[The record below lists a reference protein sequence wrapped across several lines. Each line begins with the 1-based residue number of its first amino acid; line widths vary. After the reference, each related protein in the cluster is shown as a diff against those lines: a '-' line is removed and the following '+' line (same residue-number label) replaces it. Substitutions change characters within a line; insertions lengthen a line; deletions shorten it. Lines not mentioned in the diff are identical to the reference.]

1 MEEWKVYKIGDICSN
16 VCSGGTPTSTHS
28 EYYDGDIPWLNTKE
42 ICFNRIH
49 KTERNITEEGLNNSS
64 AKWIPE
70 NTVIVAMYGAT
81 AGKTAIAK
89 IPLTTNQACCNLT
102 INSEIAD
109 YRFVYYY
116 LLNKYS
122 VICSLAN
129 GGAQQ
134 NLNAQIIKDFKINLP
149 PTLEQTR
156 IASFLSSLDDKIEI
170 NKRINDNLEQQAQA
184 LFKSWFVD
192 FEPFKDQPFEESELG
207 MIPKGWKCSKLKEV
221 STKITDGVHN
231 TVKDDPNGKCLL
243 LSCKNIKGGKITY
256 GNDERKIS
264 EDTFN
269 KLRKRTN
276 ISKGDILLSSVG
288 TLGELVLLNEDLPN
302 IEFQRS
308 VAIIKPNSN
317 ILTSHFLYFSL
328 INQKKQIINSGHG
341 AVQQCLFLSDI
352 AELTTIIP
360 PKEEMD
366 RFTKYSISLM
376 NKIVNLQHESRRLA
390 QLRDLLLPKL
400 MSGELK
406 INDVE
411 KNL

>member
-1 MEEWKVYKIGDICSN
+1 MDSNMEEWKVYKIGDICSN

-170 NKRINDNLEQQAQA
+170 NKRINDNLEQQAQT

-207 MIPKGWKCSKLKEV
+207 MIPKGWRVGKLGDICSYSTIRISIDNLSPKTYFSTENMLPNKMGAVEASTLPQVGMTTGCEPFDVLV
-221 STKITDGVHN
+221 SNIRPYFKKILRVDSICGCSSDVMCFHSTDSKYRVFLYR
-231 TVKDDPNGKCLL
+231 TLYDDSFFSYIMAG
-243 LSCKNIKGGKITY
+243 
-256 GNDERKIS
+256 
-264 EDTFN
+264 
-269 KLRKRTN
+269 
-276 ISKGDILLSSVG
+276 SKGTKMPRGDKQQIMKYPI
-288 TLGELVLLNEDLPN
+288 VLP
-302 IEFQRS
+302 
-308 VAIIKPNSN
+308 
-317 ILTSHFLYFSL
+317 
-328 INQKKQIINSGHG
+328 
-341 AVQQCLFLSDI
+341 
-352 AELTTIIP
+352 
-360 PKEEMD
+360 
-366 RFTKYSISLM
+366 
-376 NKIVNLQHESRRLA
+376 HESILEHFSNCVEPMLLMVSSFKQESSRLA
-390 QLRDLLLPKL
+390 QLRDTLLPKL